1 MGSTGLR
8 QSLGSP
14 GVHHGPAA
22 DLAFPVCGGP
32 ATSTLMEDGAQ
43 QPLLAEPGEGQA
55 LHGEPRTSWSVSQV
69 PRAGAGSASRL
80 LERCM
85 LAPPS
90 FSASGHKMVSMQLVL
105 WMAEVGISPRSP
117 PQEGRACCERVGG
130 VWRGTA
136 SLLGSEHDQG
146 TSAARGHRLLL
157 KVFKASHLESRRVP
171 VTRSL
176 EHTHPKP
183 SGKVTA
189 DGFCSGT
196 EIWVVRAGSCL
207 FLPRLPS
214 VALSAGRPQ
223 GPCVAGAAQGAWLL
237 PWSLRALRG
246 GVPALVPECQSSWPL
261 G

>member
-1 MGSTGLR
+1 MENPALLGPSARFPGPGQGL
-8 QSLGSP
+8 LP
-14 GVHHGPAA
+14 GCWNGACWPLPRSVPLDTRWFPCSSFCGWQKWVSAPAHPRRRGG
-22 DLAFPVCGGP
+22 LA
-32 ATSTLMEDGAQ
+32 AS
-43 QPLLAEPGEGQA
+43 
-55 LHGEPRTSWSVSQV
+55 
-69 PRAGAGSASRL
+69 GSAR
-80 LERCM
+80 
-85 LAPPS
+85 
-90 FSASGHKMVSMQLVL
+90 
-105 WMAEVGISPRSP
+105 
-117 PQEGRACCERVGG
+117 